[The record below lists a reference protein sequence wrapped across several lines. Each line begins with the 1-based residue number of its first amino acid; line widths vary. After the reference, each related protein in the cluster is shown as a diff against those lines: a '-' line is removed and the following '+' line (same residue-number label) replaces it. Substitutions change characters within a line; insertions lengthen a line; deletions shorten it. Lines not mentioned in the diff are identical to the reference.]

1 MTTPHT
7 NNHGLWIDETNS
19 AAWAEALRCELL
31 TWLAPLAGVRPEEI
45 DGFSVE
51 VASSTEEQ
59 AREAMEKNTDLRGRI
74 TLAWGETRFDLEA
87 PMPYHGV
94 FLSHRSDST
103 RSLVSVWT
111 SWLAEK
117 PGFRL
122 VRPTSMAK
130 RKRDEKQWRL
140 GLPGGR
146 FIGGSLAKPAE
157 KSWKNAYFGNPE
169 AFPEWLR
176 SEIAVI
182 GLKGLKESAM
192 PTRWVQLLDENEQQL
207 GEAVDQ
213 EHLSHRI
220 LMTYP
225 VWLKHWIAREFLQ
238 SALLSKT
245 GKQVLAVLK
254 GEEDG
259 SKGLAEEVWQGVV
272 SAADAVSR
280 RLVVAIHNARSK
292 DHADLV
298 DPINPLDLAARITRV
313 KRIHLAASK
322 LEEMPADFRQ
332 NHPSYQGCI
341 CAVDS
346 PESSQVGLTLHL
358 AAGAT
363 VDFNG
368 QILSATAP
376 HLELS
381 YGAGLV
387 PFFAHNDGVR
397 NMMGAKN
404 LRQAEPVRGRQR
416 PKVESG
422 GEVRLMDF
430 IGKAVSIGACRK
442 SDADDGAFALGRDLL
457 VAYLPWEGL
466 NFEDAVVIGQQ
477 VVDQG
482 WMDVT
487 LSHVPVRKSIPVGW
501 LPEGVT
507 PGEVESPAN
516 QSPRDETKHVWEG
529 EMLTDR
535 ERKKGNSGQPAGTG
549 MAKIG
554 STLHT
559 GDVIAR
565 FIWEGA
571 EEVQPLVIRY
581 QERTPAVLKSVRF
594 SRRQPWT
601 TGVLVY
607 EVETPI
613 PVKPGDKLMGR
624 HGNKGVV
631 GAILPTDRMPR
642 LPDHDGIPEHLRGR
656 AIDILL
662 NPHGVIS
669 RMNLGQLLETHLG
682 WVLHAGKNQ
691 ISDLLKAGTPEEALP
706 AEAFSEVIDHSKVR
720 TALKATGLDEYGK
733 VRLEL
738 PGGEQTQSPVV
749 VGFQHIVRLKHIP
762 ETKSQA
768 RRGGKESLYSSRTG
782 QAVHGRRSGGGQRI
796 GEMEEWAL
804 AAHGANEV
812 LAEMLGVK
820 STVEVACNWTP
831 GEEDGSVPVNGFS
844 SLFRDWLFA
853 MRLEIESN
861 DHGVDTLGLASEEK
875 VLQYAGPWGHVTSPG
890 GLTVAPSARFR
901 CAEGGKRK
909 PCGFEVLRGIGIPF
923 PQTAGGKE
931 NNKKTLRLDDLLAH
945 LELRIS
951 GPVTKIGSNFLLPL
965 FNINSGK
972 DTHPLLLEIETGSDF
987 LKICAKQY
995 DTKLPTGWPESIEHI
1010 HLYGRFGRGG
1020 GEKGNLS
1027 GRELLEEFQSEERGV
1042 RNIGEMSVTC
1052 PDHRSKAIQ
1061 AVEPFRT
1068 IRRGATGGLFDPVI
1082 FGDST
1087 IKTGEV
1093 QFARWGYIDLPIEV
1107 SYPLEVISPKIAKD
1121 AKRNGTAFPKMT
1133 RIPVLPIRYRR
1144 PTVRGNAA
1152 QEDDLDRLGYAPLL
1166 RLCLSHRKAQHEAD
1180 VAKSDDDRE
1189 KVAKRLELSAKRI
1202 EDQVAKLFGMLAD
1215 GLRGKSGLIRRH
1227 GLGRRV
1233 DRSARLVATPNPKL
1247 EWDQVGIPAA
1257 VLLELMGDVVA
1268 AWKVRQQA
1276 NDGHEVCISG
1286 NKPASGMTH
1295 DELEAAVH
1303 GLLEAWR
1310 EGNQAEKDEVVL
1322 ALLVRSTWREA
1333 VGNPSVLDAALDL
1346 LSEFLTAHPDYV
1358 VLLNRQPSLHRDS
1371 VQAFRPIPLPP
1382 QAGDVLQL
1390 CPLVC
1395 KGFALDFDGDEM
1407 AVHVPLGAAAQAEA
1421 RQLQPS
1427 VNLFSMANSG
1437 PDSVLAHFDQD
1448 FVLGTWWIG
1457 VDPDGTLRNRLM
1469 EMLPSDD
1476 CRRVIGVSGPITKK
1490 QGQQLLHHL
1499 AIEHPKEAAEIAVK
1513 WMRLAF
1519 ETCTR
1524 IGVSFGYCELQDLAA
1539 TITPEVVKTMKGPA
1553 TSINGTLDEIAA
1565 VALENILEN
1574 PTDTDRPCLHLA
1586 AMALSGA
1593 RGKKQIRQLIAARG
1607 NLDPGATCFDRTGKE
1622 RNFTIASSLVEGV
1635 SSDEAFW
1642 AAMNARS
1649 SMCDKKLGTGHA
1661 GGLTRHL
1668 VFALRPHTIVSD
1680 DCSDERD
1687 DKERS
1692 LSTCK
1697 ETRGFCSK
1705 CYGKLQNLELP
1716 KVGFQAG
1723 LIAAQSIGER
1733 GTQLSMQSFHAGKKE
1748 IDIREIRKMLGLAGK
1763 SEFLFREDGEAKKFI
1778 QKFREAPAYQDLDER
1793 HLLLTWIVLHRT
1805 MLAAKS
1811 GEKAP
1816 TVSVKSAVEAGNTL
1830 DRIAYR
1836 DPGEILVRAVLEGV
1850 PIDGDSP
1857 FATLML

>member
-1 MTTPHT
+1 MNTSHT
-7 NNHGLWIDETNS
+7 IHHGLWIDETNS

-31 TWLAPLAGVRPEEI
+31 AWLAPLAGVLPEEI
-45 DGFSVE
+45 EAFSVE
-51 VASSTEEQ
+51 VVPPTDEQ
-59 AREAMEKNTDLRGRI
+59 AREAVGKNTDLRGRI
-74 TLAWGETRFDLEA
+74 TLAWGETSFDLEV

-122 VRPTSMAK
+122 VSPSSMAK
-130 RKRDEKQWRL
+130 RDRGEVEWRL
-140 GLPGGR
+140 GMPGGR
-146 FIGGSLAKPAE
+146 FIGGSLTKPVE
-157 KSWKNAYFGNPE
+157 KAWKNPYFGSSE

-176 SEIAVI
+176 SEIEVI

-192 PTRWVQLLDENEQQL
+192 AKRWAQLLDENAQKL
-207 GEAVDQ
+207 GEPVDQ
-213 EHLSHRI
+213 EDLNRRI

-225 VWLKHWIAREFLQ
+225 VWLKHWVVREFLQ
-238 SALLSKT
+238 SALSSKT
-245 GKQVLAVLK
+245 GKEVLAVLK
-254 GEEDG
+254 GKEGG
-259 SKGLAEEVWQGVV
+259 SRGLAEETWESVV

-280 RLVVAIHNARSK
+280 RLIVAIHNARSK

-313 KRIHLAASK
+313 KRIHLPASK
-322 LEEMPADFRQ
+322 LEEMPAGFRQ
-332 NHPSYQGCI
+332 NHPSFRGCI
-341 CAVDS
+341 CPVDS
-346 PESSQVGLTLHL
+346 PESGQVGLTLHL

-363 VDFNG
+363 VNFDG
-368 QILSATAP
+368 QILPASKP

-387 PFFAHNDGVR
+387 PFFDHNDGVR

-430 IGKAVSIGACRK
+430 IGKAVSIGACRE
-442 SDADDGAFALGRDLL
+442 SNTDDGAFALGRDLL

-501 LPEGVT
+501 IPEGVA
-507 PGEVESPAN
+507 PGEAESPAS
-516 QSPRDETKHVWEG
+516 QPPRDETKHVWEG

-535 ERKKGNSGQPAGTG
+535 ERKKGNSGQPIGTG
-549 MAKIG
+549 LTKTG

-571 EEVQPLVIRY
+571 EQVEPLVIRY
-581 QERTPAVLKSVRF
+581 QERTPAVLKSIRF
-594 SRRQPWT
+594 SQRQPWT

-613 PVKPGDKLMGR
+613 PIKPGDKLMGR

-642 LPDHDGIPEHLRGR
+642 LPDHEGIPENLRGR

-691 ISDLLKAGTPEEALP
+691 ISDLLRAGTPEESLP
-706 AEAFSEVIDHSKVR
+706 AEAFSKAIDHSKVR
-720 TALKATGLDEYGK
+720 TALEASGLDEYGK

-738 PGGEQTQSPVV
+738 PDGKRTQSPVV

-804 AAHGANEV
+804 AAHGANEI

-831 GEEDGSVPVNGFS
+831 GEEDSTERVNGFS

-853 MRLEIESN
+853 MRLEIERN
-861 DHGVDTLGLASEEK
+861 DQGSDILGLASEDK
-875 VLQYAGPWGHVTSPG
+875 ILQYAGPWGHVTSPE
-890 GLTVAPSARFR
+890 GLSVAPSARFR
-901 CAEGGKRK
+901 CGEGGKRK
-909 PCGFEVLRGIGIPF
+909 PCGFEVMRGAGIPF
-923 PQTAGGKE
+923 PQTAGGKQ
-931 NNKKTLRLDDLLAH
+931 NNKKTLRLNDLLAH

-951 GPVTKIGSNFLLPL
+951 GPLKRAGSNFLLPL
-965 FNINSGK
+965 FNMNSGK
-972 DTHPLLLEIETGSDF
+972 ETHPLLLEIETGSDF
-987 LKICAKQY
+987 LKICAKQN
-995 DTKLPTGWPESIEHI
+995 DKKLPIGWPESVEHI

-1027 GRELLEEFQSEERGV
+1027 GMELLEKFQGEGGRDRSV
-1042 RNIGEMSVTC
+1042 GEMSVTC
-1052 PDHRSKAIQ
+1052 PDHRSKAVQ
-1061 AVEPFRT
+1061 AVQPSQT
-1068 IRRGATGGLFDPVI
+1068 IRRGAPGGLFDPVI
-1082 FGDST
+1082 FGDGS
-1087 IKTGEV
+1087 IERGEI
-1093 QFARWGYIDLPIEV
+1093 QFARWGYIDLPFEV
-1107 SYPLEVISPKIAKD
+1107 SYPLEVISPRITKE
-1121 AKRNGTAFPKMT
+1121 AKRKGTAYPKVT

-1166 RLCLSHRKAQHEAD
+1166 RLCISHQKAQRGAE
-1180 VAKSDDDRE
+1180 VAGSEDAQE
-1189 KVAKRLELSAKRI
+1189 MAAKRLAISAKRI
-1202 EDQVAKLFGMLAD
+1202 EEQVARLFGMLAK

-1233 DRSARLVATPNPKL
+1233 DRSARMVATPNPSL
-1247 EWDQVGIPAA
+1247 AWNQVGIPAA

-1276 NDGHEVCISG
+1276 DEEDEVCLLGS
-1286 NKPASGMTH
+1286 KPASAMTRG
-1295 DELEAAVH
+1295 ELETAIH
-1303 GLLEAWR
+1303 GLLEAWK
-1310 EGNQAEKDEVVL
+1310 EGDQADKDEVVM

-1333 VGNPSVLDAALDL
+1333 VGNPSVLEAALDL
-1346 LSEFLTAHPDYV
+1346 LREFLAEHPGYV

-1371 VQAFRPIPLPP
+1371 IQAFRPIPLPP
-1382 QAGDVLQL
+1382 EAGDVIQL
-1390 CPLVC
+1390 CPLAC
-1395 KGFALDFDGDEM
+1395 KGFGLDFDGDEM
-1407 AVHVPLGAAAQAEA
+1407 AVHVPLGAVAQAEA
-1421 RQLQPS
+1421 TQLQPS
-1427 VNLFSMANSG
+1427 INLFSMANSG
-1437 PDSVLAHFDQD
+1437 PDSVLVHFDQD

-1457 VDPDGTLRNRLM
+1457 VDPDGTLRNRFR
-1469 EMLPSDD
+1469 EILPSDD
-1476 CRRVIGVSGPITKK
+1476 CRRIVGDSGPITKR

-1539 TITPEVVKTMKGPA
+1539 AIKPEVVEAMKGA
-1553 TSINGTLDEIAA
+1553 ALGINEKLDKTTAS
-1565 VALENILEN
+1565 ALEKILEN
-1574 PTDTDRPCLHLA
+1574 PTDTDRPGLHLA

-1593 RGKKQIRQLIAARG
+1593 RGKKQVRQVIAARG
-1607 NLDPGATCFDRTGKE
+1607 SLDPGATCFDRAGE
-1622 RNFTIASSLVEGV
+1622 EQNFTIESSLVDGV
-1635 SSDEAFW
+1635 SSGEAFW

-1668 VFALRPHTIVSD
+1668 VFALRPHTIVSK
-1680 DCSDERD
+1680 DCGNGRD
-1687 DKERS
+1687 DNDRS
-1692 LSTCK
+1692 LHTCK
-1697 ETRGFCSK
+1697 EARGFCSK
-1705 CYGKLQNLELP
+1705 CYGRLQNRALP
-1716 KVGFQAG
+1716 TVGYQAG

-1748 IDIREIRKMLGLAGK
+1748 IDIRQVRKMLGLAGK
-1763 SEFLFREDGEAKKFI
+1763 SEFLFREDAEAGQFI

-1793 HLLLTWIVLHRT
+1793 HLLLTWIALHRT
-1805 MLAAKS
+1805 TLAAKND
-1811 GEKAP
+1811 GKAP
-1816 TVSVKSAVEAGNTL
+1816 IVSVKSAVEAGNTL